1 MLTRKLTLI
10 FRLVFVT
17 TNLALRLTARQKC
30 INLPRAYLIWN
41 VQGIDC
47 HIGSQLTSI
56 DPFIDATDRLLA
68 LIDDLKHKASTF
80 VTSTLV
86 VV

>member
-1 MLTRKLTLI
+1 
-10 FRLVFVT
+10 VT

-30 INLPRAYLIWN
+30 INSPRA
-41 VQGIDC
+41 C

-68 LIDDLKHKASTF
+68 LIDDLKAQGINIRHLDVGGGLGVVYRDELPPQPSDYAKA
-80 VTSTLV
+80 LLG
-86 VV
+86 